1 MAERNTLTEMSAA
14 DEDEFNEELEEIMN
28 ILSKQY
34 DELLALE
41 AEENPQGGEIGWNCG
56 FPCDGQCSRCAG
68 AGTFDLAD
76 E

>member
-41 AEENPQGGEIGWNCG
+41 AEENPQGGEIG
-56 FPCDGQCSRCAG
+56 
-68 AGTFDLAD
+68 
-76 E
+76 